1 MSTYR
6 LDRLF
11 APRSVALVGASP
23 RPGSLGNAVL
33 RNLRGAG
40 FAGPLDLVN
49 PRYGEID
56 GLPVVAS
63 LRDLPEPPDVAV
75 VAAPADA
82 VPAVVDEARRTAAVA
97 AAVVITAGLGHGPG
111 SLAAACEAAARPHGL
126 RLVGPNCLGVHG
138 AAGRLQRQLRRPH
151 AAGRATSR
159 WSRSPARS
167 PPA

>member
-23 RPGSLGNAVL
+23 RPGSLGNAVF

-40 FAGPLDLVN
+40 FAGPLGLVN

-63 LRDLPEPPDVAV
+63 LRDLTGPPDVAV
-75 VAAPADA
+75 IAVPADA
-82 VPAVVDEARRTAAVA
+82 VPAVVAEAAEIGALHARPRHGRAGSASSGRTASV
-97 AAVVITAGLGHGPG
+97 
-111 SLAAACEAAARPHGL
+111 
-126 RLVGPNCLGVHG
+126 
-138 AAGRLQRQLRRPH
+138 
-151 AAGRATSR
+151 
-159 WSRSPARS
+159 
-167 PPA
+167 